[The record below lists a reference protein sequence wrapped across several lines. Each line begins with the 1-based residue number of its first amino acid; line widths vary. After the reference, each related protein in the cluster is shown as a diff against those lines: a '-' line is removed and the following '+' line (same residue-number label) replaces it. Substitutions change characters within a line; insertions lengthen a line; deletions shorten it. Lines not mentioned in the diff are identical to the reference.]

1 MQKHPSLPSWLH
13 GREDHQAGR
22 QFGPWHLTPWHLV
35 FDSRWIRS
43 KLCIPVHKNPLIYPI
58 STPSNVACQI
68 STKHLSRSGGF
79 FLVSQNRSQDAVGF
93 TDLTFF
99 LLQIFL
105 NAQGIPGSPESPG
118 RKLLWSDL
126 GDGLTGRPK
135 KASFQCWWILKFG
148 GILFSSSELNRKSN
162 EDSQQEGGKL
172 TITGTK
178 CKISPSNRKKDI
190 AYIYWGQCNNRVQ
203 WNQINPES
211 TATIIGY
218 ST

>member
-13 GREDHQAGR
+13 GREDHKAGR
-22 QFGPWHLTPWHLV
+22 QFGPWHLTPWHIV

-43 KLCIPVHKNPLIYPI
+43 KLCIPVYTRIYPI
-58 STPSNVACQI
+58 STPWKI
-68 STKHLSRSGGF
+68 
-79 FLVSQNRSQDAVGF
+79 
-93 TDLTFF
+93 
-99 LLQIFL
+99 LQIWW
-105 NAQGIPGSPESPG
+105 NCSGISESEPRCRGLHWLDLLLVANLPQRRSPESG
-118 RKLLWSDL
+118 RKLLIDGFRGWIDGAPISMRHFNGEDGGESWNL
-126 GDGLTGRPK
+126 GVSYFHLVNSAV
-135 KASFQCWWILKFG
+135 KATRIV
-148 GILFSSSELNRKSN
+148 NRKEAKS
-162 EDSQQEGGKL
+162 

-178 CKISPSNRKKDI
+178 CKISPSNRKNDI